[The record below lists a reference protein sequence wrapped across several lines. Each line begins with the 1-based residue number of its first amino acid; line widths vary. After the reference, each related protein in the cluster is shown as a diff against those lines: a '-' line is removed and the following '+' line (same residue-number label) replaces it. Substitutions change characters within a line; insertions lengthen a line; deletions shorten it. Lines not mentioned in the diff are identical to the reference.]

1 MKKYRYSPG
10 DRVQVIPKFE
20 PKTYYYMRSGEQANV
35 ERQGTGVRVIYDRL
49 KLQGKIVTIS
59 RISSF
64 NSYKIKEDGGSN
76 PWTDDMFVGL
86 AEGVRFNSLL

>member
-10 DRVQVIPKFE
+10 DRVQVIPEFE

-35 ERQGTGVRVIYDRL
+35 ERQGTGVRVIPDRL
-49 KLQGKIVTIS
+49 KFQGKIVTIG

-76 PWTDDMFVGL
+76 VWTDDMFIGL
-86 AEGVRFNSLL
+86 AEGVKFESLL